1 MARRG
6 GKTGG
11 RPKGTPNRITRSLR
25 EMIEQALTQAGGA
38 QYLEAQAQENPAAF
52 MALLGKILPLQVT
65 GDAERPLIIVTRAE

>member
-1 MARRG
+1 MRKG

-11 RPKGTPNRITRSLR
+11 RQKGTPNRVTRTVR
-25 EMIEQALTQAGGA
+25 EMIESALTRAGGVR
-38 QYLEAQAQENPAAF
+38 YLEAQAQENPAAF